1 MILCPMYVKKQ
12 MCQMGKLDFLVL
24 SATIWNCSILKK
36 LKFIFTCHG
45 ESDPSMCVNTSL
57 EIFNTQERHL
67 NRFKNMVYD
76 VACLEYEM
84 DHDQEMDDSLEWM
97 SLQI

>member
-1 MILCPMYVKKQ
+1 
-12 MCQMGKLDFLVL
+12 
-24 SATIWNCSILKK
+24 
-36 LKFIFTCHG
+36 
-45 ESDPSMCVNTSL
+45 
-57 EIFNTQERHL
+57 
-67 NRFKNMVYD
+67 MVYD